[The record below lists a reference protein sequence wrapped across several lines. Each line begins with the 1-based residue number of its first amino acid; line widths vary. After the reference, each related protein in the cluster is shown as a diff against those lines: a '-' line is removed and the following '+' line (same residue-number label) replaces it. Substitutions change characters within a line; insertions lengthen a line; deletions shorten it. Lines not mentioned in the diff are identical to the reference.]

1 MEYLYFLLFGFVAA
15 VIGVSLPG
23 LLNMTAVKIALK
35 EGKESAYTYML
46 GALITI
52 FVQTYIAIFFAKMI
66 ESSVVISETLQEIGL
81 VIFTALTVYF
91 IFFAKKKENK
101 QNQAELVGGGTIA
114 IKNRFFYGIFLAA
127 LNVFPIPYYVF
138 LSITLA
144 SYDFNVFYALHTFL
158 LTIGVVL
165 GSALMLYLY
174 VLFFKNSDKEE
185 HFLLKNINYC
195 IGVVTGIIALITLYK
210 LLK

>member
-1 MEYLYFLLFGFVAA
+1 MEYLYFLLFGFIAA

-35 EGKESAYTYML
+35 EGKESAYTYVV
-46 GALITI
+46 GALVTI
-52 FVQTYIAIFFAKMI
+52 FVQTYIAVFFAKLI
-66 ESSVVISETLQEIGL
+66 ESSVVISETLQEIGI
-81 VIFTALTVYF
+81 VIFGVLTVYF
-91 IFFAKKKENK
+91 LFFAKKKEK
-101 QNQAELVGGGTIA
+101 KETQAELVDGPSIP
-114 IKNRFFYGIFLAA
+114 IKNRFFYGMFLAA

-138 LSITLA
+138 LSVTLA
-144 SYDFNVFYALHTFL
+144 SYDFNVFYLPHTFL
-158 LTIGVVL
+158 LSFGVVL

-174 VLFFKNSDKEE
+174 IVFFRNSDREE

-195 IGVVTGIIALITLYK
+195 IGTVTGVIALITLYK

>member
-1 MEYLYFLLFGFVAA
+1 MEYLYFLLFGFIAA

-35 EGKESAYTYML
+35 EGKESAYSYVL
-46 GALITI
+46 GALFTI
-52 FVQTYIAIFFAKMI
+52 FIQTYIAIFFAKLI
-66 ESSVVISETLQEIGL
+66 ESSVVISETLQEIG
-81 VIFTALTVYF
+81 VAIFGALTLYF
-91 IFFAKKKENK
+91 LFFAKKKEK
-101 QNQAELVGGGTIA
+101 KEAQGELVDGNSLA
-114 IKNRFFYGIFLAA
+114 IKNRFFYGILLAA

-144 SYDFNVFYALHTFL
+144 SYDFPVFYMAHTFL
-158 LTIGVVL
+158 LSIGVVL

-174 VLFFKNSDKEE
+174 IAFFKNSDREE

-195 IGVVTGIIALITLYK
+195 IGTITGIIALITLYK